1 MVLKRLGIGKGK
13 KSGYFLEAPEAAKEA
28 LSDAKEALSDAKAA
42 LEKPAEALKAAAE
55 KPAEALKAVKEALT
69 PAAEATANGAAE
81 AASKAV
87 STQKKFKKTKS
98 ASDDVP
104 QAVAPQA
111 APVAPAP
118 KAAPAPEVPATAN
131 FATEHLIPKN
141 TPRRRPGPSLDMFK
155 DMAKQVSPRR

>member
-1 MVLKRLGIGKGK
+1 MFLKRLGIGKGEGKK
-13 KSGYFLEAPEAAKEA
+13 KSGFFLEAPEAAKEA
-28 LSDAKEALSDAKAA
+28 LSDAKAA
-42 LEKPAEALKAAAE
+42 LEKPTEALKAAAE

-81 AASKAV
+81 AVAN
-87 STQKKFKKTKS
+87 TQKKFKKTKS
-98 ASDDVP
+98 ASDDAP

-131 FATEHLIPKN
+131 FATEYLIPKN

-155 DMAKQVSPRR
+155 NMAKQVSPRR

>member
-28 LSDAKEALSDAKAA
+28 LSDAKEALSDAKAS

-69 PAAEATANGAAE
+69 PAAEATANGAA
-81 AASKAV
+81 KAV

-98 ASDDVP
+98 ASDDAP

-111 APVAPAP
+111 APVAPMP

-155 DMAKQVSPRR
+155 NMAKQVSPRR